1 MIDGL
6 GSATHNALEAIKS
19 YESSLA
25 ATTENI
31 SKGSSDLAKDA
42 VQVKIDSA
50 GIEYSTSVLKS
61 INEASEA
68 VLDLFA

>member
-19 YESSLA
+19 HEASLA
-25 ATTENI
+25 QTTGRI
-31 SKGSSDLAKDA
+31 SAGSSDLASDA

-50 GIEYSTSVLKS
+50 GIAYSTSVLKS